1 MMRQYFDMKAEY
13 PEALLLFRC
22 GDFYETYGDD
32 AVTASKVLGIVLT
45 RRSSATSSPIPMAG
59 VPYHALEAYLPKLV
73 RAGYKVAICDQ
84 LEDPKLTKGLV
95 ERGVSELITPG
106 SGLQRAVA
114 PAEGKQFH
122 RGLVLREVQMRRGL
136 SGCVHGLLPVD

>member
-95 ERGVSELITPG
+95 KRGVSELITPG
-106 SGLQRAVA
+106 VAFNEQLLRQKENNFIVGLCYEKSR
-114 PAEGKQFH
+114 
-122 RGLVLREVQMRRGL
+122 
-136 SGCVHGLLPVD
+136 

>member
-1 MMRQYFDMKAEY
+1 MKENNHDDTIKKEAMTPMMRQYFDMKAEY

-59 VPYHALEAYLPKLV
+59 VPYHAL
-73 RAGYKVAICDQ
+73 
-84 LEDPKLTKGLV
+84 
-95 ERGVSELITPG
+95 
-106 SGLQRAVA
+106 
-114 PAEGKQFH
+114 
-122 RGLVLREVQMRRGL
+122 
-136 SGCVHGLLPVD
+136 

>member
-1 MMRQYFDMKAEY
+1 MKENNHDDTIKKEAMTPMMRQYFDMKAEY

-73 RAGYKVAICDQ
+73 RA
-84 LEDPKLTKGLV
+84 
-95 ERGVSELITPG
+95 
-106 SGLQRAVA
+106 
-114 PAEGKQFH
+114 
-122 RGLVLREVQMRRGL
+122 
-136 SGCVHGLLPVD
+136 